1 MKLVN
6 GFVITVPVMT
16 LSQVSAPNKNTVR
29 SVDERIH
36 QEHSV
41 YTPRAHHSDYTDMR
55 RILKTRHPGCIS
67 RRIAAPVAQEAKN
80 SRLKRLPNHPRSYC
94 SFVILLIASL
104 TTFAKGMYL
113 GHDLIIRETAHGHG
127 S

>member
-6 GFVITVPVMT
+6 GLVITVPVMT
-16 LSQVSAPNKNTVR
+16 LAQVSAPNKNTVR
-29 SVDERIH
+29 SVDECIH

-41 YTPRAHHSDYTDMR
+41 YTPRAHHSDYTDMG

-80 SRLKRLPNHPRSYC
+80 SRLKRLSSHPRSYC

-113 GHDLIIRETAHGHG
+113 GHDLIIRETAHVNG

>member
-1 MKLVN
+1 MKFVN
-6 GFVITVPVMT
+6 GLVITVPVMT
-16 LSQVSAPNKNTVR
+16 LSQVSAAHEDAVC
-29 SVDERIH
+29 SVDKTLH

-41 YTPRAHHSDYTDMR
+41 YTPRAHHPDHTDMG
-55 RILKTRHPGCIS
+55 RILKTRHPCRIS

-104 TTFAKGMYL
+104 MTFAKGMYL
-113 GHDLIIRETAHGHG
+113 GHDLIIRETAHGNG